1 MTDVSIII
9 VSYNT
14 AALTLEA
21 IESVYDQ
28 TRLSFELFVVDNAS
42 TDGSPD
48 AIAERFPQARLIRLE
63 SNVGFAAANNLA
75 AREASGRYVLLLNP
89 DTVVLDGAIDRLVAF
104 ADEERVYG
112 IYGGSTFFPDG
123 SRNPTSGWMRPTAWS
138 LFCVATGL
146 ARLFPASRVFNP
158 ESLAGW
164 SPDAPREVDIV
175 TGCFLLA
182 SREVWGRLGGFDPR
196 FFMYAE
202 DADLCLRAR
211 KAGLHPVLVPSARI
225 VHYGGASEPKRA
237 DKMVRLF
244 TAKAEL
250 CRAHYNGLHGRAC
263 VAMLGFWAL
272 ARIVMFSAATPF
284 RASARPR
291 RREWQEIW
299 RQRGVWH
306 GSRAVAAAEAA

>member
-14 AALTLEA
+14 AALTLAA
-21 IESVYDQ
+21 IQSVYDES
-28 TRLSFELFVVDNAS
+28 RLSFELFVVDNAS
-42 TDGSPD
+42 SDGSAD
-48 AIAERFPQARLIRLE
+48 AIAKRFPLVRLIRLD

-75 AREASGRYVLLLNP
+75 ANEACGRYVLLLNP
-89 DTVVLDGAIDRLVAF
+89 DTVVLDAAIDTLVAF
-104 ADEERVYG
+104 ADDHPEYG

-146 ARLFPASRVFNP
+146 ARLFPSSRVFNP

-164 SPDAPREVDIV
+164 SPDAPREVDVV

-182 SREVWGRLGGFDPR
+182 SREVWERLGGFDPR

-211 KAGLHPVLVPSARI
+211 KAGLRPVLVPSARI

-244 TAKAEL
+244 TAKAQL
-250 CRAHYNGLHGRAC
+250 CRAHYSGLHARAC

-272 ARIVMFSAATPF
+272 ARIAMFTAAIPF
-284 RASARPR
+284 RRSASAR

-299 RQRGVWH
+299 RQRVLWRAA
-306 GSRAVAAAEAA
+306 SAVAA